1 MLKLSNVLCPV
12 DFSEFSTKA
21 YDYAF
26 SLARHY
32 DAKLF
37 VQHVTEPAL
46 ALYRSYISPQTIED
60 VYSRQTAYVRE
71 RLDELMRKHPVE
83 NVKAEPVIQLGSA
96 ADSILAFAEERD
108 IDLIAMGT
116 HGRRG
121 LDGAPRVGT
130 SRGSNTRRGADL
142 GEGRSARVSGG
153 ALRTD
158 HRTCHSSANRPYR
171 HGRTRTPHF

>member
-12 DFSEFSTKA
+12 DFSEFSAKA

-32 DAKLF
+32 NAKLF

-71 RLDELMRKHPVE
+71 RRVNEQTPGRKY
-83 NVKAEPVIQLGSA
+83 QG
-96 ADSILAFAEERD
+96 
-108 IDLIAMGT
+108 
-116 HGRRG
+116 
-121 LDGAPRVGT
+121 
-130 SRGSNTRRGADL
+130 
-142 GEGRSARVSGG
+142 
-153 ALRTD
+153 
-158 HRTCHSSANRPYR
+158 
-171 HGRTRTPHF
+171 